1 MAGLEQV
8 SYKHMYFFHAFFPSV
23 NKYLLNRHCGE
34 HFVGREGIIHN
45 LIKETD
51 K

>member
-8 SYKHMYFFHAFFPSV
+8 NYQIYV
-23 NKYLLNRHCGE
+23 LLSCLFSFCQQIFTDRHCGE

-45 LIKETD
+45 LIKETN